1 MANEENLKPLSER
14 TKSEQ
19 RQIAKKGGKASGI
32 ARAKEKT
39 IREALKAVL
48 NGKYEIDGEILNGYE
63 ALAIRTFKA
72 AVDGNINAFREI
84 RDTVGEKP
92 TDNLNLGSGEEQV
105 KGISITFVDKSNP
118 KAEEVDPKIVGEY
131 TPGTDTGSE

>member
-1 MANEENLKPLSER
+1 MANEENLKPIRSASEAR
-14 TKSEQ
+14 EKG
-19 RQIAKKGGKASGI
+19 RQGGKASGI

-63 ALAIRTFKA
+63 ALAIRAFKA
-72 AVDGNINAFREI
+72 AVDGNINAFKEI

-118 KAEEVDPKIVGEY
+118 KAKEADPKIVGEY